1 MPLHAA
7 QLQLYNYRQTFMMLQ
22 LCIMKKT
29 KDLRLPLPYDLRMP
43 YDLRLPYD
51 LLLHIASF
59 MPKMT
64 IQDYK
69 ALYLKYMEHGGYE
82 LSPMVMLHNVIN
94 NWRYVTVT
102 DYDTGDVV
110 GMAVH
115 PLRTVVFQPSQ
126 DTPNIKPWQE
136 GVEHDLERSTLVSA
150 GVRAPYQMQR
160 MQRGNLQ
167 KLKKFQKDL
176 KYQEALWEVAVLH
189 PKRKGNTY
197 TAKMKKAQDKITVL
211 QEILQTL
218 EERQDNLCRGLRW
231 GLRPPTPEG

>member
-29 KDLRLPLPYDLRMP
+29 KDLRLRQRQ
-43 YDLRLPYD
+43 RLPYD

-59 MPKMT
+59 MPIIT

-82 LSPMVMLHNVIN
+82 LSPMVMLHNDIYY
-94 NWRYVTVT
+94 WRYVTVT

-110 GMAVH
+110 GVANH
-115 PLRTVVFQPSQ
+115 PLPTVVVFQASQ

-136 GVEHDLERSTLVSA
+136 DVEHDPERSTRVLA

-160 MQRGNLQ
+160 MQRGNLKKLQ
-167 KLKKFQKDL
+167 KVRKD
-176 KYQEALWEVAVLH
+176 
-189 PKRKGNTY
+189 R
-197 TAKMKKAQDKITVL
+197 
-211 QEILQTL
+211 
-218 EERQDNLCRGLRW
+218 